1 MDKKEILVIVL
12 IGVLLLTAGLQTVQ
26 LIGLTSAKVSSSSA
40 GTGAITAPAKQG
52 SSGGASVPANLQNL
66 PSMVGG
72 C

>member
-26 LIGLTSAKVSSSSA
+26 LMGLTTAKVSSSSA
-40 GTGAITAPAKQG
+40 GTGSVTAPAKQ